1 LIFSFFRKQEL
12 TMHFLLGFLL
22 GYYTR
27 NKPLLAATLT
37 IIALFF
43 FIVLPAI
50 ALSGLAL
57 SVRRERLS
65 RPPQTRVP
73 QLVGLDYKTAETTLH
88 NSKLNIRVL
97 AHRYDPPIEPGKILF
112 QTPQAGESVDC
123 GTVVGIVISKEEHDI
138 KRRLSDHDQDRMKRS
153 LSMKTLSDAR
163 PMWSPCFSPCS

>member
-1 LIFSFFRKQEL
+1 
-12 TMHFLLGFLL
+12 MHFLLGLL
-22 GYYTR
+22 FGYYIR
-27 NKPLLAATLT
+27 GKASVLAATLVV
-37 IIALFF
+37 IALLC

-73 QLVGLDYKTAETTLH
+73 PLVGLDYKTAETTLH

-112 QTPQAGESVDC
+112 QSPQASESVDC
-123 GTVVGIVISKEEHDI
+123 GTVVGIVISKEQDD
-138 KRRLSDHDQDRMKRS
+138 KRLLPKSRGSTVLPQ
-153 LSMKTLSDAR
+153 
-163 PMWSPCFSPCS
+163 